1 MTMKI
6 NKDALRRAQGLDV
19 ETVTP
24 ETAEK
29 KVKKKREPKTPK
41 GQSRLKKF
49 LYQDV
54 MIDDDDETIEDV
66 ITLETLEDE
75 IDTVDIDDKIEIED
89 VVVDAKPKSK
99 RVKKLVTLTLGYSLA
114 IGLTTMGGVYYIN
127 TSNLDVGTVV
137 PKEITV
143 ENHTSI
149 LNGSPDD
156 FDRLLSIYNSGGND
170 DEIIVDAPEV
180 SDEAYEARIA
190 KLQQE
195 IRELKDELAQ
205 ALERESDP
213 NVIPERPETTI
224 VEVPSVDKTNEE
236 IRNLQAKL
244 AASEAR
250 EKNLQNKLDKI
261 QNP

>member
-19 ETVTP
+19 EAVTP
-24 ETAEK
+24 ETVEK

-54 MIDDDDETIEDV
+54 MIDDDDETIEGV
-66 ITLETLEDE
+66 IALETLEDE
-75 IDTVDIDDKIEIED
+75 IDTVDIDEEIED
-89 VVVDAKPKSK
+89 VVVDTKPKSK

-137 PKEITV
+137 PKEIVV

-156 FDRLLSIYNSGGND
+156 FDRLLSIYDSGGNV

-190 KLQQE
+190 NLQQE
-195 IRELKDELAQ
+195 IRELKDDLAQ

-236 IRNLQAKL
+236 IKNLQAKL